1 MRLIDDESDYSL
13 EQFKQLVKKKNTII
27 LQMVDRYMGSEGVRK
42 AAKELLELDAPLS
55 LNVNSK

>member
-1 MRLIDDESDYSL
+1 
-13 EQFKQLVKKKNTII
+13 
-27 LQMVDRYMGSEGVRK
+27 MVDRYMGSEGVRK